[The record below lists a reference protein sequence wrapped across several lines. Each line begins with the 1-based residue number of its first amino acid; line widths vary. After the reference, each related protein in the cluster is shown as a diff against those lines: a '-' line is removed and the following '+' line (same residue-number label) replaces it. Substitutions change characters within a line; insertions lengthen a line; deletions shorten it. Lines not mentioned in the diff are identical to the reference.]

1 MPFTIEQTPV
11 IAAALINL
19 RGDTLGSISKA
30 TDIRVANLSV
40 WLRGKEQVISQKR
53 VVSLL
58 DHLGVRGG
66 KLRSDILHQWVVKG
80 ALDDLQKVLDALLEP
95 EERAEF
101 LILAEK
107 RTAYPQ
113 ISFVGLPS
121 SVGHAWARVTL
132 ETGLLS
138 EPKLTPRELGY
149 GQILVTETDLS
160 GLPADD
166 INCLNEI
173 SDYELHS
180 GTTAEKVSYLTEKMF
195 RLSERDIESAEFA
208 ELETTLKRVINGG
221 VSPTEISQL
230 LTKNYLA

>member
-1 MPFTIEQTPV
+1 MPFTIEQAPAV
-11 IAAALINL
+11 AAALINL

-53 VVSLL
+53 VVALL

-80 ALDDLQKVLDALLEP
+80 ALDDLQKVLDALLGGD
-95 EERAEF
+95 ERAEF

-107 RTAYPQ
+107 SSAYPQ

-149 GQILVTETDLS
+149 GQLLITETNLS

-166 INCLNEI
+166 IDCLNEI
-173 SDYELHS
+173 SDYELHN
-180 GTTAEKVSYLTEKMF
+180 GTTAEKIRYLSEKMF
-195 RLSERDIESAEFA
+195 RESDRDIEVAKFA
-208 ELETTLKRVINGG
+208 ELETVLVRVINGG
-221 VSPTEISQL
+221 VSPTEIAQL
-230 LTKNYLA
+230 LSKSYLT